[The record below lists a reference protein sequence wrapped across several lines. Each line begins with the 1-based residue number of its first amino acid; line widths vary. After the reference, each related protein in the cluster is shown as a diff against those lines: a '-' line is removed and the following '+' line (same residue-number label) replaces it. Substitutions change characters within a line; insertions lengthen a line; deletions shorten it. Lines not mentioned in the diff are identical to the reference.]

1 MTVTEE
7 GETRMTVR
15 LPDKLLARLRQAAAH
30 DRRSVHAEMLWL
42 LEHALDARDG
52 SPSSGSSR

>member
-1 MTVTEE
+1 MTVTDE

-15 LPDKLLARLRQAAAH
+15 LPNELLARLRQAAAH

-52 SPSSGSSR
+52 DRSAE